1 MVAVSPRFTGA
12 IVRGAP
18 GDTLSSPPGIAPAD
32 PMLNA
37 EGISVTYR
45 TRRGIIEALK
55 QVSLRIG
62 TGEFV
67 TLLGPSGCGKSTLL
81 KIAAGLLRPSAGQ
94 ITIAGKPS
102 HGPNRN
108 IGVAF
113 QKPTLMPWKT
123 VLENILMPA
132 HTLKLDFTRAHA
144 RALELL
150 ALVGLSEFSHNYP
163 NELSGGMQQ
172 RVGLARMLL
181 GDPKLLLMDEPFAA
195 LDAMTRETLTLELQ
209 RVWLQDR
216 KSVLFI
222 THSIPEAVFLSD
234 RVLVM
239 SARPGTLIEDYR
251 ITLPRPRSPETLS
264 SPPFSEACRHL
275 RRHFMEHAQ

>member
-1 MVAVSPRFTGA
+1 MAAVSSSLPASVNGP
-12 IVRGAP
+12 AP
-18 GDTLSSPPGIAPAD
+18 SLAVPPDTLTAD
-32 PMLNA
+32 N
-37 EGISVTYR
+37 ISVTYR
-45 TRRGIIEALK
+45 TRRGIIEALH

-62 TGEFV
+62 QGEFV

-81 KIAAGLLRPSAGQ
+81 KIAAGLLQPSAGR
-94 ITIAGKPS
+94 IAIAGIPS
-102 HGPNRN
+102 TGPNRA

-123 VLENILMPA
+123 VLQNILVPA
-132 HTLKLDFTRAHA
+132 HTLKLDMRAA
-144 RALELL
+144 RDRAAGLL
-150 ALVGLSEFSHNYP
+150 DLMGLSEFADNYP

-181 GDPKLLLMDEPFAA
+181 GDPELLLMDEPFAA
-195 LDAMTRETLTLELQ
+195 LDAMTREKLTFELQ
-209 RVWLQDR
+209 RIWLRDR

-239 SARPGTLIEDYR
+239 SARPGKIIEDYP
-251 ITLPRPRSPETLS
+251 IPLARPRSLATLD
-264 SPPFSEACRHL
+264 SPVFSEACRHL
-275 RRHFMEHAQ
+275 RRHFVEQTL

>member
-1 MVAVSPRFTGA
+1 
-12 IVRGAP
+12 
-18 GDTLSSPPGIAPAD
+18 
-32 PMLNA
+32 MLNA
-37 EGISVTYR
+37 EDISVTYR
-45 TRRGIIEALK
+45 TRGGVIEALK
-55 QVSLRIG
+55 DVRLRIG
-62 TGEFV
+62 RGEFV

-81 KIAAGLLRPSAGQ
+81 KIAAGLLRPSAGH
-94 ITIAGKPS
+94 IAIAGKPS
-102 HGPNRN
+102 LGPNRA

-123 VLENILMPA
+123 VLENILLPA
-132 HTLKLDFTRAHA
+132 HTLKLDLTRARA
-144 RALELL
+144 RARELL
-150 ALVGLSEFSHNYP
+150 SLVGLAEFSHNYP

-195 LDAMTRETLTLELQ
+195 LDAMTRENLTLELQ
-209 RVWLQDR
+209 RIWLQDR

-239 SARPGTLIEDYR
+239 SARPGKIIEDYAV
-251 ITLPRPRSPETLS
+251 TLPRPRSPETLS
-264 SPPFSEACRHL
+264 SPLFSDACRHL
-275 RRHFMEHAQ
+275 RRHFLEQSQ

>member
-1 MVAVSPRFTGA
+1 MVAVSPRLTGSFA
-12 IVRGAP
+12 RGAP
-18 GDTLSSPPGIAPAD
+18 GNATSSPHIISPANN
-32 PMLNA
+32 MLNA
-37 EGISVTYR
+37 EDISVTYR
-45 TRRGIIEALK
+45 TRRGVIEALK
-55 QVSLRIG
+55 DVRLRIG
-62 TGEFV
+62 QGEFV

-81 KIAAGLLRPSAGQ
+81 KIAAGLLRPSAGH
-94 ITIAGKPS
+94 IAIAGKPS
-102 HGPNRN
+102 LGPNRD

-123 VLENILMPA
+123 VLENILLPA
-132 HTLKLDFTRAHA
+132 YTLKLDLTRARV
-144 RALELL
+144 RAQELL
-150 ALVGLSEFSHNYP
+150 RLVGLAEFSHNYP

-195 LDAMTRETLTLELQ
+195 LDAMTRENLTLELQ
-209 RVWLQDR
+209 RIWLQDR

-239 SARPGTLIEDYR
+239 SARPGKIIEDFAV
-251 ITLPRPRSPETLS
+251 TLPRPRTLATLS
-264 SPPFSEACRHL
+264 SPLFSEACQHL
-275 RRHFMEHAQ
+275 RRHFMEQSL